1 MSSSSNVKAMAKSV
15 NISIVL
21 VRILVLVYPLE
32 YQLNYLFCA
41 FCSVHCNCIVQSI
54 DNAITAHGV
63 DTVDTFIL
71 LFSTIVSI

>member
-1 MSSSSNVKAMAKSV
+1 MSSSSNVKAMAISV

-21 VRILVLVYPLE
+21 VLVQVLVYPHV
-32 YQLNYLFCA
+32 YRLNY
-41 FCSVHCNCIVQSI
+41 SVHSVRYIVRSI